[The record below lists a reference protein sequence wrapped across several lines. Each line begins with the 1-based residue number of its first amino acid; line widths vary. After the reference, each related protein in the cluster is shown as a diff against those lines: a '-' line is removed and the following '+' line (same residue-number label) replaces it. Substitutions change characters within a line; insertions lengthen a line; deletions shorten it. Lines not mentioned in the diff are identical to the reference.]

1 MQNQMTLLANKGITK
16 RDTRNKTI
24 YLWLEIS
31 FIHTGHSCMHKLY
44 FHTYPT
50 QKAQHAVG
58 YAEPEFHIK
67 DSTST

>member
-1 MQNQMTLLANKGITK
+1 M
-16 RDTRNKTI
+16 
-24 YLWLEIS
+24 YE
-31 FIHTGHSCMHKLY
+31 LY
-44 FHTYPT
+44 FHTHPT